1 MDTDGNNKTQATTD
15 REGENIVDILTVDFE
30 TYYDADFSLSKMQ
43 TDAYILDDRFEIIG
57 VSVMVN
63 DGPAQWYS
71 GGDVDTV
78 GWLKANF
85 DWENSAVRCHN
96 TLFDGFILAHACG
109 IRPKLWL
116 DTLAQARMLH
126 PYLPS
131 HSLASMA
138 KHFKLPDKG
147 TEVVN
152 ALGKRRTDFTTQEMQ
167 EYQAYCEHDT
177 WLCREIGTTMDEFT
191 PLLEMKLIDMTVR
204 MFTEPR
210 LVGHTVLIQ
219 QLYDAEVARK
229 RELLDSIAFGK
240 DVIMSN
246 DKFADALRSLGVEPP
261 IKTSARTGKDAYAFA
276 KSDKEFTDLLEH
288 PEVEVQALVGAR
300 IGTKTTIAETRTQR
314 FIEMSERGPLCVYLQ
329 FWGAKTTGRYS
340 GGNKVNWQ
348 NLPARGI
355 SAGLRKAIMAPE
367 GCKLLVGDSSN
378 IELRTV
384 MALAGQWD
392 VVDKIRAGVDLYC
405 DFASK
410 LFGRSITKA
419 DFAERFLGKT
429 ACLGLQY
436 GAGATRFQEMVR
448 IASTTV
454 PGVQPITLDRAYAIV
469 DLYRQV
475 HYKVVELWSRCQ
487 DVVLPDIANG
497 CSMLN
502 VDVNEW
508 FITQRDGFGR
518 PGEPGVVY
526 HDLKYNPVNREW
538 DYQMGRQRARIYG
551 PKIVE
556 NLTQHAAMKIV
567 MWQTARINQRY
578 PVVLS
583 VHDEAVCV
591 VPDDELTE
599 AKLYMEE
606 CLSLT
611 PAWCR
616 GHIPVACEVDS
627 GQSYGDAK

>member
-1 MDTDGNNKTQATTD
+1 MDVRDLVSTK
-15 REGENIVDILTVDFE
+15 RKEPNIVDIVTIDFE
-30 TYYDADFSLSKMQ
+30 TYYDKDFSLSKMQ

-57 VSVMVN
+57 VCVMVN
-63 DGPAQWYS
+63 DGPPQWYS

-85 DWENSAVRCHN
+85 DWDNSAVRCHN
-96 TLFDGFILAHACG
+96 TLFDGFILARVCG
-109 IRPKLWL
+109 IRPKLWM
-116 DTLAQARMLH
+116 DTLPQGRMLH
-126 PYLPS
+126 PHLPS
-131 HSLASMA
+131 HSLAAMA
-138 KHFKLPDKG
+138 KYYKLPDKG

-152 ALGKRRTDFTTQEMQ
+152 ALGKRRTDFTAQEMKD
-167 EYQAYCEHDT
+167 YQAYCEHDT
-177 WLCREIGTTMDEFT
+177 WLCREIGEVMDEFT
-191 PLLEMKLIDMTVR
+191 PILELKLIDMTVR

-229 RELLDSIAFGK
+229 QELLDSIAFSK

-261 IKTSARTGKDAYAFA
+261 VKISARTGKEAYAFA
-276 KSDKEFTDLLEH
+276 KSDKEFTDLLDH
-288 PEVEVQALVGAR
+288 PELEVQTLVGAR

-314 FIEMSERGPLCVYLQ
+314 FIEMAERGPLCVYLQ

-355 SAGLRKAIMAPE
+355 SAGLRKAIMAPD
-367 GCKLLVGDSSN
+367 GCTLLVGDSSN

-384 MALAGQWD
+384 MALAGQKD
-392 VVDKIRAGVDLYC
+392 IVDKVRAGVDLYC

-410 LFGRSITKA
+410 LFGRTITKA
-419 DFAERFLGKT
+419 NYAERFLGKT
-429 ACLGLQY
+429 AMLGLQY
-436 GAGATRFQEMVR
+436 GAGAPRFQEMVR

-454 PGVQPITLDRAYAIV
+454 PGVEPITLNRAYEIV

-475 HYKVVELWSRCQ
+475 HSKVVELWNRCH
-487 DVVLPDIANG
+487 DVILPDIANG

-518 PGEPGVVY
+518 PGEPGVMY
-526 HDLKYNPVNREW
+526 HDLKYNPSSKEW

-599 AKLYMEE
+599 AKLYMEQ
-606 CLSLT
+606 CLNMT
-611 PAWCR
+611 PMWCR